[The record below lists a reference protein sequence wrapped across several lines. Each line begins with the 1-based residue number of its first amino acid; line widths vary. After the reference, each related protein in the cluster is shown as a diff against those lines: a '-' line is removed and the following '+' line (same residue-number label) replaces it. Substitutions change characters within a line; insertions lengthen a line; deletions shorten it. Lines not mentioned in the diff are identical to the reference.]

1 MPQELLAVSA
11 DLNRD
16 LNPVALN
23 PHNSVVVEACAGS
36 GKTWLLVSRIV
47 RLLLAGARPSDIL
60 AITFTRKAAQE
71 MAVRLREWLHLLAT
85 APESDVRRFL
95 REREVPPHEIGDLLP
110 RARGLYETFLTA
122 QPPVTI
128 TTFHSW
134 FLQLLRRAPLD
145 AGVAGDTTLVEQTAT
160 LVSDAWQRYAN
171 ALAREPDGDAAR
183 ALDELFTRIG
193 LDSTRGLLRNFMQR
207 RADWWAATTEADEG
221 QAVKQQLT
229 KLREEFA
236 VDEHADPCGTLLAGA
251 DFLSKI
257 HDYEGFLSQGT
268 PTEQKAAAAL
278 IAAWEHDTTRERFDA
293 LRKVFLTTKDEPRV
307 KKSSKAQQ
315 ARLGVEGE
323 TRYLQLHVDLCERVL
338 ETIDALRD
346 IEAYAFNAAALT
358 CGAALLDAYQ
368 AVKRERQVI
377 DYGDI
382 EWRVYRLLA
391 GDEHAAYVQAKL
403 DARYRHILL
412 DEFQDTN
419 PLQWL
424 TLKAW
429 FAAAAE
435 SGSTPTVFLVGDP
448 KQSIY
453 RFRRA
458 ESRLFAH
465 ATDDLR
471 AMFGAVR
478 LTQDESR
485 RCAPAVIDLVNALFA
500 APEASYAGFTRHTAH
515 DVRKP
520 GRIEV
525 LPLAVNDDTDA
536 ASETEAPTALR
547 NPLLMPLP
555 DQEDQR
561 RAREAEALVAGIT
574 RIAGTWQV
582 ADDESAIAGKTRSA
596 RYSDVLVL
604 VRRRTHLETY
614 ERALR
619 HAGIPYITS
628 RQGGL
633 LDTLEA
639 RDITALLEF
648 LSSPYS
654 NLELAH
660 ALRSP
665 VFGCSDE
672 DLMTLAR
679 ADSGTWWERL
689 CACANVENCS
699 ATLRRAH
706 ALLTPWLAKVGALPV
721 HDQLDRIYF
730 EADVLNRYEAAV
742 APAARGAVR
751 ANLLAYLQRAL
762 DNDAGRY
769 PSLQKFITEIKELKN
784 NPPEESPAEGTI
796 EATGTTGGVMNA
808 VRILTVHGAKG
819 LEAPVVWLLDTAAT
833 QPTRGYD
840 ALIDWPPDAPAP
852 VHFSLWSKRD
862 ELSRAQR
869 KHHER
874 EAEIAAREDLNLLY
888 VAITRA
894 KQALIVSGSQRN
906 GETETWYTHIR
917 RAVLALTQTRQDDND
932 DAGTLV
938 YGGTLSSSVQR
949 TKDMPAVTPAVTPEP
964 RMTHPMPTGR
974 RIVTPAGAG
983 LRYGTQ
989 FHRIMDRLATANLAT
1004 GTGVDAAALRRELA
1018 LPQAEFDALWR
1029 DALLVLRDP
1038 QYRRYFDRA
1047 QFKRAANEV
1056 PLVTESGEN
1065 LRIDRLVEFD
1075 HEVWVLDYKT
1085 GALKGV
1091 PQPLLT
1097 DYRTQVGAY
1106 CAHVARAF
1114 PGRPIRGLIIFAGG
1128 GNVDVSACV

>member
-1 MPQELLAVSA
+1 MSSN
-11 DLNRD
+11 LN
-16 LNPVALN
+16 NAALN
-23 PHNSVVVEACAGS
+23 PQNSVVVEACAGS

-47 RLLLAGARPSDIL
+47 RLLLAGARPPDIL

-71 MAVRLREWLHLLAT
+71 MAVRLREWLYLLAT
-85 APESDVRRFL
+85 APEGDVRQFL
-95 REREVPPHEIGDLLP
+95 LEREVPRAQIDSLLP
-110 RARGLYETFLTA
+110 RARGLYEAFLTA

-145 AGVAGDTTLVEQTAT
+145 AGAAGAAGNSALVEQTAT

-171 ALAREPDGDAAR
+171 RLAREPAGNDAR

-193 LDSTRGLLRNFMQR
+193 LESTRNLLRNFMQR
-207 RADWWAATTEADEG
+207 RADWWAATAEAGEG
-221 QAVKQQLT
+221 GAVEQHLKKLQA
-229 KLREEFA
+229 EFA
-236 VDEHADPCGTLLAGA
+236 VDALADPCGSLLSRA
-251 DFLSKI
+251 DFLSQI
-257 HDYEGFLSQGT
+257 QDYEEFLSQGT
-268 PTEQKAAAAL
+268 PTEQKAAVAL
-278 IAAWEHDTTRERFDA
+278 MAAWDYDTARERFDA
-293 LRKVFLTTKDEPRV
+293 LCKVLLTSTQTPRV
-307 KKSSKAQQ
+307 KKPGKAQRE
-315 ARLGVEGE
+315 RLGAEGE
-323 TRYLQLHVDLCERVL
+323 ARYLQLHERLCAGAIEAL
-338 ETIDALRD
+338 GALRD
-346 IEAYAFNAAALT
+346 IEAYTFNAAALT
-358 CGAALLDAYQ
+358 CGAALLDTYQ
-368 AVKRERQVI
+368 AIKRERQVI

-382 EWRVYRLLA
+382 EWQVYRLLA

-403 DARYRHILL
+403 DARYHHILL

-429 FAAAAE
+429 FTAAAE
-435 SGSTPTVFLVGDP
+435 SGSAPTVFLVGDP

-465 ATDDLR
+465 AASDLT
-471 AMFGAVR
+471 AMFGAVQ
-478 LTQDESR
+478 LSQDESR
-485 RCAPAVIDLVNALFA
+485 RCAPVVIDLVNTLFR
-500 APEASYAGFTRHTAH
+500 APDCGYGGYGGFTRHTAH
-515 DVRKP
+515 DAQKP

-525 LPLAVNDDTDA
+525 LPLAVNDDDA
-536 ASETEAPTALR
+536 TRDARDTATPTALR

-555 DQEDQR
+555 DKEDQR

-574 RIAGTWQV
+574 RIVGAWQV
-582 ADDESAIAGKTRSA
+582 ADGEAGIKRPA
-596 RYSDVLVL
+596 RYADVLVL

-619 HAGIPYITS
+619 QAGIPYLTS

-639 RDITALLEF
+639 RDITALLAF
-648 LSSPYS
+648 LIAPYS

-672 DLMTLAR
+672 DLMALAR
-679 ADSGTWWERL
+679 LDNGTWWERL
-689 CACANVENCS
+689 GACASEPACS

-706 ALLTPWLAKVGALPV
+706 ELLTPWLAHVGALPV

-730 EADVLNRYEAAV
+730 EADVLRRYDAAV

-769 PSLQKFITEIKELKN
+769 PSLHKFINEISELRN

-796 EATGTTGGVMNA
+796 EAAGDAMNA

-819 LEAPVVWLLDTAAT
+819 LEAPIVWMLDANAT
-833 QPTRGYD
+833 PPARGYD

-852 VHFSLWSKRD
+852 VHFSLWGRKD

-869 KHHER
+869 VHHAR
-874 EAEIAAREDLNLLY
+874 EEDIAAREDLNLLY
-888 VAITRA
+888 VAVTRA
-894 KQALIVSGSQRN
+894 KQVLIVSGSQRG
-906 GETETWYTHIR
+906 GEAETWYSRIRHTVLSLNQTTHDEDDGT
-917 RAVLALTQTRQDDND
+917 RALAYGAALASPTPRAS
-932 DAGTLV
+932 DALP
-938 YGGTLSSSVQR
+938 L
-949 TKDMPAVTPAVTPEP
+949 TPAATPDP
-964 RMTHPMPTGR
+964 RMTQPMPTGK

-989 FHRIMDRLATANLAT
+989 FHRVIDRLATETVTAT

-1018 LPQAEFDALWR
+1018 LPQTEFDALWR
-1029 DALLVLRDP
+1029 DALLVLGDP
-1038 QYRRYFDRA
+1038 QYRRYFDGTQLR
-1047 QFKRAANEV
+1047 RAANEV
-1056 PLVTESGEN
+1056 QLVTEAGEN

-1075 HEVWVLDYKT
+1075 DNGDREVWVLDYKT
-1085 GALKGV
+1085 GSLDGV
-1091 PQPLLT
+1091 TQPLLA
-1097 DYRTQVGAY
+1097 DYRAQVAAY
-1106 CAHVARAF
+1106 CTQVARAF
-1114 PGRPIRGLIIFAGG
+1114 PGRPVHGLIIFAGG
-1128 GNVDVSACV
+1128 GNVSVPSCV